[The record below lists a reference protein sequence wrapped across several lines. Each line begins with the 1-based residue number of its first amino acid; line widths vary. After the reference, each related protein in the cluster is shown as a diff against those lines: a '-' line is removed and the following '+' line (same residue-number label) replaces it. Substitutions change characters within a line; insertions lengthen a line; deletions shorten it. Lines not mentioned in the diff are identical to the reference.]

1 MLNPLWLHTFK
12 TLIDVGHFTQTAEKL
27 YMTQPGVSQHVKK
40 LEQACGHALIKREN
54 KSFELTEQGRL
65 VYDYA
70 VKVAV
75 EEAALLDNLNFDD
88 PFSGECRLS
97 CSGSLALRLYPQLL
111 ELQKQHQ
118 GLTIHLE
125 VAPNDKILRDIE
137 NGVVDIGVVTH
148 LPSSSLFYSEELG
161 SEPLCLIL
169 PKCHEGKIV
178 TAELLVRCGV
188 IQHPDAA
195 HYLSLYFDQ
204 CDDPEL
210 ASLNTQTLPTASY
223 INQLHQILLPV
234 SQGIGFTV
242 LPKSA
247 LVSFPHR
254 DQLFIHTP
262 NKIVVEKLY
271 LVHKRNRDLPKRYQ
285 GINKVLFN

>member
-12 TLIDVGHFTQTAEKL
+12 TLIDIGHFTQTAEKL

-97 CSGSLALRLYPQLL
+97 CSGSLALRIYPQLL

-125 VAPNDKILRDIE
+125 VAPNDKILRDID

-148 LPSSSLFYSEELG
+148 LPSSSLFHSEELG

-169 PKCHEGKIV
+169 PKCHEGKSV
-178 TAELLVRCGV
+178 TADLLLRYGV
-188 IQHPDAA
+188 IQHPDAT
-195 HYLSLYFDQ
+195 HYLSLYFEQ
-204 CDDPEL
+204 CGDPEL
-210 ASLNTQTLPTASY
+210 ASLNTKALPTVSY

-234 SQGIGFTV
+234 SKGIGFTV

-247 LVSFPHR
+247 LDSFPHR
-254 DQLFIHTP
+254 DQLCIHTP
-262 NKIVVEKLY
+262 NKAVTEKLY
-271 LVHKRNRDLPKRYQ
+271 LVHKRNRDLPNRYKKVK
-285 GINKVLFN
+285 KVLY

>member
-70 VKVAV
+70 MKVAV
-75 EEAALLDNLNFDD
+75 EEVALLDNLNFDD

-111 ELQKQHQ
+111 DLQKQHQ

-125 VAPNDKILRDIE
+125 VAPNDKILRDID
-137 NGVVDIGVVTH
+137 NGAVDIGVVTH
-148 LPSSSLFYSEELG
+148 LPSSSLFHSDELG

-169 PKCHEGKIV
+169 PKCHEHKAI
-178 TAELLVRCGV
+178 TAELLACCGV

-204 CDDPEL
+204 CGDPEL
-210 ASLNTQTLPTASY
+210 ASLNTQALPTASY

-247 LVSFPHR
+247 LDSFPHSE
-254 DQLFIHTP
+254 QLCIHTP
-262 NKIVVEKLY
+262 NNPVTEKLY
-271 LVHKRNRDLPKRYQ
+271 LVHKRNRDLPKRYKKVK
-285 GINKVLFN
+285 KVLY